1 MIMEYTAADLFN
13 TLSDLYKDVY
23 GFRPRN
29 VYSKEQ
35 MNDVEFLKTEIAR
48 LDVQLGVVMG
58 EEAKQEAL
66 VVREMNEKIANIMQ
80 EKGVSKKEAMI
91 QILSVQDYYLED
103 PDFYCYGVGLPY
115 GFFKELYEV

>member
-1 MIMEYTAADLFN
+1 MEYTAADLFN
-13 TLSDLYKDVY
+13 TLSDLHKDVY

-29 VYSKEQ
+29 VFSEEQ
-35 MNDVEFLKTEIAR
+35 INDAIFLQAEIAR
-48 LDVQLGVVMG
+48 LEVKLGVVMG

-115 GFFKELYEV
+115 GFFKEIYEV